1 MDIHLFN
8 HQQDV
13 LIDEDA
19 VRALAA
25 MVVANEGQ
33 VADEVG
39 IHFVS
44 KEASGQI
51 HARYFA
57 DPSPTDCMS
66 FPMDGLMD
74 SPSDI
79 SGAGPRVLGEIFV
92 CPAVAQDFCAAG
104 GPLPV
109 NEEVALYV
117 IHALLHLMGH
127 DDQEDQAEAR
137 MRAQERFHLDTWRAE
152 GRSILQTP

>member
-13 LIDEDA
+13 LLDEDA
-19 VRALAA
+19 VRSLAA

-66 FPMDGLMD
+66 FPMDGL
-74 SPSDI
+74 SGEPLDI
-79 SGAGPRVLGEIFV
+79 HDGQPRVLGEIFV
-92 CPAVAQDFCAAG
+92 CPAVAQDYCAAG
-104 GPLPV
+104 GPLPLH
-109 NEEVALYV
+109 EEIALYV

-127 DDQEDQAEAR
+127 DDQEDEAEAR
-137 MRAQERFHLDTWRAE
+137 MRAQERFHLDKWRAAE
-152 GRSILQTP
+152 RSILQPT